1 MTRLGVVRLTGKS
14 GTKYKF
20 GAYPLDTVF
29 KKGMAGVFVVTRR
42 VRKDSGAVKHR
53 EIHLG
58 QTGDL
63 RLPVP
68 DEGGS
73 FVTAGANCICFHG
86 EKNETTRQQIQ
97 QDLTGRHQAADNA
110 S

>member
-1 MTRLGVVRLTGKS
+1 MNKLGVVRLTGKS

-29 KKGMAGVFVVTRR
+29 KKGMGGVFVVTKR
-42 VRKDSGAVKHR
+42 VRRDSGAVKHR

-63 RLPVP
+63 HLPLP
-68 DEGGS
+68 GEAGS
-73 FVTAGANCICFHG
+73 FVTAGANCICVHG
-86 EKNETTRQQIQ
+86 EKDETVRQEIQ
-97 QDLTGRHQAADNA
+97 LDLTGRHQA
-110 S
+110 SGSPS

>member
-1 MTRLGVVRLTGKS
+1 MNKLGVVRLTGKS

-29 KKGMAGVFVVTRR
+29 KKGMAGVYVVTKR
-42 VRKDSGAVKHR
+42 VRKGSGAVKHR
-53 EIHLG
+53 EIQLG

-63 RLPVP
+63 GLPLS
-68 DEGGS
+68 EAAES
-73 FVTAGANCICFHG
+73 FVTAGANCICVHG
-86 EKNETTRQQIQ
+86 EKDEAVRRGIQ
-97 QDLTGRHQAADNA
+97 QDLTGRHQAAGNA

>member
-1 MTRLGVVRLTGKS
+1 M
-14 GTKYKF
+14 YKF

-29 KKGMAGVFVVTRR
+29 KKGMGGVFVVTRR
-42 VRKDSGAVKHR
+42 VRKNSGAVKHR

-63 RLPVP
+63 RKPLP
-68 DEGGS
+68 DTAGS
-73 FVTAGANCICFHG
+73 FTTAGANCICVHG
-86 EKNETTRQQIQ
+86 EKSETTRQLIQ
-97 QDLTGRHQAADNA
+97 QDLVGRHRAPDDA